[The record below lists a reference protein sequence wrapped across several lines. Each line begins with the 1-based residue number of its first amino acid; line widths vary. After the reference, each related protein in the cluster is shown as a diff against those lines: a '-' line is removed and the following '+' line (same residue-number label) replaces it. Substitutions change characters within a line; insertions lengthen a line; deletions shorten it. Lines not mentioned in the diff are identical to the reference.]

1 MPAATK
7 AILSSTTME
16 EFQVPEDIGD
26 PCALQIETAGRFCAS
41 KDLPS
46 LRDEHAGELN
56 DRLDGVGSCLANG
69 VEDCLSQQ
77 DNFDEMFSFV
87 RYVIRLS
94 RECGVVVVVLLGLSA
109 TAGAKG
115 QENLTSVGVC
125 VKTAQ
130 RAALQVHTRCEHI
143 SVYEY
148 GTGIARR
155 ATGNSTVVPMV

>member
-1 MPAATK
+1 MD
-7 AILSSTTME
+7 
-16 EFQVPEDIGD
+16 EFQVPEDVGD
-26 PCALQIETAGRFCAS
+26 PCALQVETAGRFCAS

-69 VEDCLSQQ
+69 FADCLSEQ

-87 RYVIRLS
+87 RYVVRSS
-94 RECGVVVVVLLGLSA
+94 RECGVVFAFLLGLLA
-109 TAGAKG
+109 IAGAKG
-115 QENLTSVGVC
+115 REKLTSLGVC
-125 VKTAQ
+125 TDGTESRAQ
-130 RAALQVHTRCEHI
+130 QVHTRCEQT

-148 GTGIARR
+148 RTGVARR